1 MDRDQADGRAL
12 ALKLDGPEA
21 FYKQGRTLRLAAF
34 PAKKPDRERFW
45 PLGNSRWAARS
56 A

>member
-34 PAKKPDRERFW
+34 LW
-45 PLGNSRWAARS
+45 SRSRPKS
-56 A
+56 RTGKDSGH